1 MTRRRASGPAPR
13 RASSRD
19 AYPGLVP
26 LRRVA
31 PLLPL
36 LLAVGAAAALLPH
49 SASGL
54 RDLVLALGVAAP
66 VAALAAWVVLTP
78 ALFPGTLLAAA
89 SGLTF
94 GAVWGTA
101 LALGGA
107 VLGGLAAFTLARTLA
122 RGPAQRLVRR
132 STTLARAHAPL
143 ERHGF
148 AAVLA
153 ARLMPGVPASGL
165 HYAAGV
171 SPVRSGAFTA
181 AITIGALL
189 RTTPYALLG
198 QGLASG
204 SAIPVIIAAA
214 SIAIGATGAMLIL
227 RQLRASMP

>member
-1 MTRRRASGPAPR
+1 MA
-13 RASSRD
+13 
-19 AYPGLVP
+19 
-26 LRRVA
+26 LRRLA
-31 PLLPL
+31 PLAPV
-36 LLAVGAAAALLPH
+36 LLAFVAAAALLPH
-49 SASGL
+49 SPSEL
-54 RDLVLALGVAAP
+54 RDLVLAAGVAAP

-94 GAVWGTA
+94 GAIWGTA

-122 RGPAQRLVRR
+122 RGPALRLVRR
-132 STTLARAHAPL
+132 STTLARAHGRL

-165 HYAAGV
+165 YYAAGASSV
-171 SPVRSGAFTA
+171 GRGAFTA
-181 AITIGALL
+181 AIAIGALL

-214 SIAIGATGAMLIL
+214 SIATGAGGAMLLL
-227 RQLRASMP
+227 RQLRASVPAS

>member
-1 MTRRRASGPAPR
+1 MA
-13 RASSRD
+13 
-19 AYPGLVP
+19 
-26 LRRVA
+26 LRRLA
-31 PLLPL
+31 PLAPV
-36 LLAVGAAAALLPH
+36 LLAVLAAAALLPH
-49 SASGL
+49 SPSEL
-54 RDLVLALGVAAP
+54 RDLVLAVGVAAP
-66 VAALAAWVVLTP
+66 VAALVAWVVLTP

-94 GAVWGTA
+94 GAIWGTA

-122 RGPAQRLVRR
+122 RGPALRLVRR
-132 STTLARAHAPL
+132 STTLARAQALL

-165 HYAAGV
+165 YYAAGA
-171 SPVRSGAFTA
+171 SSVRRGPFTA
-181 AITIGALL
+181 AIAIGALL

-204 SAIPVIIAAA
+204 SAITVVIAAA
-214 SIAIGATGAMLIL
+214 SIATGAVGATLLL
-227 RQLRASMP
+227 RQLRASVAAS